1 MSQRVQR
8 HIAIMTA
15 ALDPNAVVYRA
26 DRNDDRPASQ
36 EIDPFVWTKC
46 ESKPTNYNWFKYD
59 YRVVTAPAFDWQEIV
74 DATQRARDVAGS
86 AYSGAYDNADDAKR
100 LLKAELEAIVAKL

>member
-15 ALDPNAVVYRA
+15 ALDPNAIVYRA
-26 DRNDDRPASQ
+26 ERNDDRPVSQ
-36 EIDPFVWTKC
+36 EIDPYEWTEC

-59 YRVVTAPAFDWQEIV
+59 YRVVSGPVFDWSDIAV
-74 DATQRARDVAGS
+74 ATQRARDIAAS
-86 AYSGAYDNADDAKR
+86 AEADAYDNTDDAKR
-100 LLKAELEAIVAKL
+100 LLKAELEAIIAKL